1 LLNSSDTKLFVV
13 ENIDNKNLGV
23 YCIVRIMTTSCLP
36 IIIQNRFVYIDNF
49 CVKDSYKRNGVGKLL
64 FQYIVDYAKSEGAS
78 SLQLSVWK
86 FNQDAVNFYK
96 AMGMSMRNRKMELN
110 L

>member
-13 ENIDNKNLGV
+13 ENIDNKDLGA

-64 FQYIVDYAKSEGAS
+64 FQYIVDYAKSEGLRLYN
-78 SLQLSVWK
+78 SLYGNLIKMLSIFIRQW
-86 FNQDAVNFYK
+86 
-96 AMGMSMRNRKMELN
+96 ECP
-110 L
+110 